1 VRSANNVRITA
12 HGTQKP
18 QMVRRQVQH
27 SEGVATAQ
35 AARQAGRRC
44 PPAVCE
50 LQFLCS
56 YPAVIREPAFAKPK
70 ARQALAQRSDISHVV
85 SVADVVSRVQISFP
99 MPNLAIEAEQFEKIR
114 TKVFADSQTAV
125 RELAAGINDFIRQR
139 QTENRPAVLG
149 LATGSTPVKL
159 YQELIRLHREEG
171 LSFKNVITFNLDEYY
186 GLAPTHPESY
196 RHFMEVQLFR
206 HVDLPSNQVHVPDG
220 LVERDKVFEYCAR
233 YEAQI
238 AEAGGIDIQ
247 IVGIGRTGHIGFNEP
262 GSTRDSRTRMVAL
275 DRLTRRDAARDF
287 RGEANVPAYAITMGI
302 GTILQARQI
311 RLIAW
316 GESKAS
322 ILRAAIEVPET
333 DSVPASFLQHHPD
346 CAVYIDQA
354 AANDLTRFRAP
365 WKVGPVSWGRQLT
378 RKAVTWLAENRKKPV
393 LRLQDEDY
401 TENALAPLLVET
413 GSAYS
418 LNIRIFNELQHTI
431 TGWPGGKPNADD
443 TNRPVPAEPPFKRVL
458 ILSPEPL
465 DAEIGMAGT
474 IHRLVNQRHEVTLA
488 YLTSGNLSVPDG
500 EARMAFGLLH
510 ELAVS
515 GSGSRIQLDKLAKET
530 ESKAPFDEDSRDLR
544 QFKGLIRRAEA
555 RASCQI
561 LRLPLDRVN
570 FLDLPFYEQGRYR
583 QFRWGSADVELVT
596 ALMRSRKPHQ
606 IYLTGA
612 GSDPSSVTGV
622 AFQLISA
629 ALEVCGDEPWLSNC
643 QIWLYASNE
652 RPWPPHEIDMAVP
665 LSPAELAIKLDC
677 LYHHRSQR
685 SQTPF
690 TETQAGEDWQQA
702 EQINRAT
709 AKQYDHLGLAEYE
722 AIESFHRLKSANAV
736 YKAQKS

>member
-1 VRSANNVRITA
+1 MHNSIT
-12 HGTQKP
+12 
-18 QMVRRQVQH
+18 
-27 SEGVATAQ
+27 
-35 AARQAGRRC
+35 
-44 PPAVCE
+44 
-50 LQFLCS
+50 
-56 YPAVIREPAFAKPK
+56 
-70 ARQALAQRSDISHVV
+70 
-85 SVADVVSRVQISFP
+85 
-99 MPNLAIEAEQFEKIR
+99 EAEQFEKIP
-114 TKVFADSQTAV
+114 TKVFAGSETAV
-125 RELAAGINDFIRQR
+125 RELASIISDLIRQR
-139 QTENRPAVLG
+139 QTENRQAVLG

-171 LSFKNVITFNLDEYY
+171 LSFKNVVTFNLDEYY
-186 GLAPTHPESY
+186 GLSPGHPESY

-206 HVDLPSNQVHVPDG
+206 HVDLPAKQVHVPDG
-220 LVERDKVFEYCAR
+220 LVERDKVFEYCAD

-238 AEAGGIDIQ
+238 EEAGGIDIQ

-262 GSTRDSRTRMVAL
+262 GSRPDSRTRMVAL

-311 RLIAW
+311 ILLAW
-316 GESKAS
+316 GESKAP
-322 ILRAAIEVPET
+322 ILRSAIEGPET
-333 DSVPASFLQHHPD
+333 DAVPASFLQRHSNCGCH
-346 CAVYIDQA
+346 VDQA
-354 AANDLTRFRAP
+354 AANELTRFRTP
-365 WKVGPVSWGRQLT
+365 WKVGPVKWDRNLT
-378 RKAVTWLAENRKKPV
+378 RKAVTWLAGERKKPV
-393 LRLQDEDY
+393 LRLGDEDY
-401 TENALAPLLVET
+401 TENALAPLLMET
-413 GSAYS
+413 GSAYG

-443 TNRPVPAEPPFKRVL
+443 TNRPVPAEPPFKGVL
-458 ILSPEPL
+458 VFSPEPL

-474 IHRLVNQRHEVTLA
+474 LHRLVSQRHEVTLA

-510 ELAVS
+510 ELGVS
-515 GSGSRIQLDKLAKET
+515 QPDSQVQLAALAEET
-530 ESKAPFDEDSRDLR
+530 EKKAPFDEDSRELR
-544 QFKGLIRRAEA
+544 RFKGLIRKAEA

-561 LRLPLDRVN
+561 LGLDLERVR

-583 QFRWGSADVELVT
+583 QFQWSPDDVESIAALV
-596 ALMRSRKPHQ
+596 RSVQPHQ

-612 GSDPSSVTGV
+612 GADPSSVSGI
-622 AFQLISA
+622 AFRLGSA
-629 ALEVCGDEPWLSNC
+629 ALQACGNESWFSSC

-690 TETQAGEDWQQA
+690 TEIQAGEGWQQT
-702 EQINRAT
+702 EQINRTT
-709 AKQYDHLGLAEYE
+709 AQQYDHLGLAEYE
-722 AIESFHRLKSANAV
+722 AIESFRAHKESAVHTRLR
-736 YKAQKS
+736 